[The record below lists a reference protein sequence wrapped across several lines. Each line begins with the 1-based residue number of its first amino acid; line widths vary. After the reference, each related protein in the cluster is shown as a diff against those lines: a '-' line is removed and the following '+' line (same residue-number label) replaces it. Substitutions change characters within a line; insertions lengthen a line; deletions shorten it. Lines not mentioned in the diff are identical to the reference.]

1 MHEVTDLHS
10 MLSFLLKKVE
20 EQSSLIER
28 LSAENKELRDRLSRL
43 NPPRKDSH
51 NSNVPPSKELP
62 SSEYIRKTKSLR
74 KPSCCTPG
82 GQPGHEGHTLELE
95 RADSIVPLVPCYCS
109 HCHGSLSCTD
119 AVLHEV
125 RQCIDIPPV
134 RKHVTEYR
142 QYSKQCTC
150 GHLNLCPFPDGV
162 TSHAVYGSGVERLV
176 SYFSVYH
183 YLPFQRLRELLGDI
197 FDIKLSTG
205 TIHNILNR
213 MRLRSEKAYEKIRQS
228 LGSSPVVGA
237 DETGTAINGRIYW
250 SWVWQTP
257 RMSYIH
263 VDNGRGRDAIRRV
276 IPHGL
281 PHSTLVTDC
290 FTPYFLYAKAKNHQ
304 ICIAHLLRELQYL
317 GEYYKGQ
324 NWSARFS
331 EMLCRGLN
339 LAKQGCS
346 LADWK
351 QLMVQHQELLKEEI
365 SHAQQKLRS
374 FQQRMIKRKECLFN
388 FLKIPDVPPDNNASE
403 RDIRGFKVKLKI
415 AGCFRSV
422 EGAQTF
428 ATLQSIIKTAK
439 KNGTSPFEVMMRVAQ
454 NYTT

>member
-1 MHEVTDLHS
+1 MHDVTDIHS

-20 EQSSLIER
+20 EQSSVIDR
-28 LSAENKELRDRLSRL
+28 LEAENKELRDRLSRL

-51 NSNVPPSKELP
+51 NSNLPPSKELP
-62 SSEYIRKTKSLR
+62 LSEFIRKTKSLR
-74 KPSCCTPG
+74 KSSSSRG
-82 GQPGHEGHTLELE
+82 GQQGHEGYNLDFL
-95 RADSIVPLVPCYCS
+95 APDAIVPLVPCYCS
-109 HCHGSLSCTD
+109 HCHSLLSSD
-119 AVLHEV
+119 ALLHEV
-125 RQCIDIPPV
+125 RQCIDIPPI

-150 GHLNLCPFPDGV
+150 GHLTLCPFPDGV
-162 TSHAVYGSGVERLV
+162 TSHAVYGSGVEQLV

-183 YLPFQRLRELLGDI
+183 YLPFQRLRELLGDV

-205 TIHNILNR
+205 TIHNILKR
-213 MRLRSEKAYEKIRQS
+213 MRLRSEKAYEKIRQL

-263 VDNGRGRDAIRRV
+263 VDNARGRDAIRRV
-276 IPHGL
+276 IPQGL

-290 FTPYFLYAKAKNHQ
+290 FTPYFLYTNAKNHQ

-317 GEYYKGQ
+317 GEYYSDQ

-331 EMLCRGLN
+331 KMLCRGLSM
-339 LAKQGCS
+339 AKEGYSQE
-346 LADWK
+346 DWK
-351 QLMVQHQELLKEEI
+351 QLIKQHQELLKEEI
-365 SHAQQKLRS
+365 CNVHQKLRS

-422 EGAQTF
+422 DGAQAF
-428 ATLQSIIKTAK
+428 AILQSIIKTAK
-439 KNGTSPFEVMMRVAQ
+439 KNGTTPFEAMRCVAQ
-454 NYTT
+454 NYDT